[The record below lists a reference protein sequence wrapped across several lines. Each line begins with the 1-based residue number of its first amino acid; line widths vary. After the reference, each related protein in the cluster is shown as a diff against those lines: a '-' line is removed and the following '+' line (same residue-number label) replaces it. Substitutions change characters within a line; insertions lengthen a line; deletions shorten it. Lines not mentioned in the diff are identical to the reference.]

1 MTIQNII
8 GTNLKLVYRL
18 LQLQYRRGKKEIQ
31 LQQNAFWPWQL
42 KIYFKGRKEVI
53 SLFFFFFFF
62 LTDFSTKAR
71 KLKNWHW
78 PHN

>member
-53 SLFFFFFFF
+53 SLFFFLFFFNRLF
-62 LTDFSTKAR
+62 YKSQKVE
-71 KLKNWHW
+71 KLALAT
-78 PHN
+78 